1 MMVWDDPHIE
11 RVSVF
16 AIADVS
22 NEQYLRLMEGLKE
35 FMTESRPLILRL
47 VGARS
52 VGESWIATR
61 LVVASH
67 RTSDETRHL
76 SVEADARRRSQSPP
90 TSARNRLTERD
101 RIIREAMMSIAKFS
115 LHCDAE
121 CTVTWSFPVE
131 QAKPVITLP
140 LLQFDD
146 LGLPFQRI
154 SGVRLTDSRN
164 NPNEYTTISLVGDS
178 KLQMVSHFVTQRTM
192 SADILEQAAE
202 EGGTR
207 RSGFVTILSESNH
220 EQPSEEA

>member
-22 NEQYLRLMEGLKE
+22 NEQYLRLTE
-35 FMTESRPLILRL
+35 FMMESGPFILRF

-61 LVVASH
+61 LAAASH

-76 SVEADARRRSQSPP
+76 SVEMDARRRSQPP
-90 TSARNRLTERD
+90 PESARNGLTERD
-101 RIIREAMMSIAKFS
+101 RTIREAMMTIGNFS
-115 LHCDAE
+115 LHCNAE

-131 QAKPVITLP
+131 QAKPVISLP
-140 LLQFDD
+140 MLQFDD

-164 NPNEYTTISLVGDS
+164 NPNEYTTISLVGES
-178 KLQMVSHFVTQRTM
+178 KLQLVSHFVTPRTM

-207 RSGFVTILSESNH
+207 RSGFVTVLSKSNR

>member
-16 AIADVS
+16 AIADVP
-22 NEQYLRLMEGLKE
+22 NEQYLRLIEGLKE
-35 FMTESRPLILRL
+35 FMTESSSLILRF

-90 TSARNRLTERD
+90 TSARNGLTERD
-101 RIIREAMMSIAKFS
+101 RIIREAMMAIAKFS

-164 NPNEYTTISLVGDS
+164 NPNEYTTISLMGDS
-178 KLQMVSHFVTQRTM
+178 KLQLVSHFVTPRTM

-202 EGGTR
+202 EGATR
-207 RSGFVTILSESNH
+207 RSGFVTVIGESSR

>member
-16 AIADVS
+16 AIADVP
-22 NEQYLRLMEGLKE
+22 NEQYLRLIEGLKE
-35 FMTESRPLILRL
+35 FMTESSSLILRF

-90 TSARNRLTERD
+90 TSARNGLTERD
-101 RIIREAMMSIAKFS
+101 RIIREAMMAIAKFS

-164 NPNEYTTISLVGDS
+164 NPDEYTTISLVGES
-178 KLQMVSHFVTQRTM
+178 KLQLVSRFVTPRTM
-192 SADILEQAAE
+192 SADILEQAAA
-202 EGGTR
+202 EGRTR
-207 RSGFVTILSESNH
+207 RSGFVTVIGESSR